1 MDIIILGANNPQTIR
16 LINDINSN
24 KNYLDDKIN
33 VLGWIDNDV
42 TKVGQTIF
50 GYKVLGTPDI
60 LSDNKFKS
68 VFLVNNITRD
78 GLVRKLTTEQLLI
91 FKLPF
96 ISLVHPSVNIEN
108 VKIGRGVI
116 VHEGVI
122 IEDSCIIDDYVAIAA
137 KTSIAHESYI
147 GKYSFLATNVTT
159 AGLVEI
165 GESVTIWTSA
175 TITPRIK
182 IGDRVK
188 VGAGSVV
195 LSNIEADKTVFGN
208 PARVLISK

>member
-1 MDIIILGANNPQTIR
+1 MDIIILGANNPQTLR
-16 LINDINSN
+16 LINDINNSSP
-24 KNYLDDKIN
+24 KEKIN
-33 VLGWIDNDV
+33 ILGWVDNDE
-42 TKVGQTIF
+42 KKIGQNIF
-50 GYKVLGTPDI
+50 GFEVLGTPDI
-60 LSDNKFKS
+60 LTDSKYS
-68 VFLVNNITRD
+68 SSFLVNNITRD
-78 GLVRKLTTEQLLI
+78 GIVRKLTTEQL
-91 FKLPF
+91 FKYNLPF

-108 VKIGRGVI
+108 VKVGKGVI

-159 AGLVEI
+159 AGLVSI
-165 GESVTIWTSA
+165 GEATTIWTSA

-195 LSNIEADKTVFGN
+195 LNDVEPDKTIFGN
-208 PARVLISK
+208 PARILITK